1 MNRRLLRWM
10 PAAVVPAVIAAG
22 VAVGSLPASAVDPL
36 PAKSPEQ
43 VLALVA
49 EHKVDALSG
58 TVQQNSSLG
67 LPELPQ
73 TGPSAAS
80 AQTSWLEL
88 LSGPHTARVY
98 KDGPTKMRIQIL
110 DPMAERDV
118 VRNGRELWW
127 YSSKDQSAV
136 HITLPELSATRLP
149 GHEPLETPVKPG
161 FPDSSSMP
169 TPAELTDKLLA
180 KLDPSTDISVGPDV
194 QVAGRTAY
202 NLVLT
207 PRSQQTLVGSVS
219 IAVDG
224 ENGLPLSLQVM
235 ARGQAEPAF
244 SLAYTSL
251 SLGAPDSALF
261 EFSPPSGTTVKE
273 LQPPPRPLGAYPGR
287 DVLPGRDGMPGSDGH
302 SGGFTDVGRPQVTG
316 SGWETIV
323 GFRVGGDALDAEGL
337 LAREP
342 LLQEAMVS
350 VPGGKVLSTSLL
362 NVLFTDDG
370 RIFVGAVPVEMLQSA
385 ATPR

>member
-10 PAAVVPAVIAAG
+10 PAVVVPAVIAAG

-36 PAKSPEQ
+36 PAKSPGQ

-49 EHKVDALSG
+49 EHKVQALSG
-58 TVQQNSSLG
+58 TVEQTSNLG

-73 TGPSAAS
+73 SGPSAAS

-98 KDGPTKMRIQIL
+98 KDGAAKMRIQIL
-110 DPMAERDV
+110 DRMAERDV

-136 HITLPELSATRLP
+136 HFTLPDPATAP
-149 GHEPLETPVKPG
+149 TGQEGPEKSIEPG
-161 FPDSSSMP
+161 FPDSSIMP

-180 KLDPSTDISVGPDV
+180 KLDPSTDVSVGPDV
-194 QVAGRTAY
+194 QVAGRSAY
-202 NLVLT
+202 NLMLT

-219 IAVDG
+219 VAVDG
-224 ENGLPLSLQVM
+224 ENGMPLSLRVT

-251 SLGAPDSALF
+251 SLGAPDPALF
-261 EFSPPSGTTVKE
+261 EFVPPPGTTVKE
-273 LQPPPRPLGAYPGR
+273 LQPPPRPLGAHPEPEGR
-287 DVLPGRDGMPGSDGH
+287 PEPNGQ
-302 SGGFTDVGRPQVTG
+302 GGFADVGRPQVTG

-323 GFRVGGDALDAEGL
+323 GFRGGEDALAAEGL
-337 LAREP
+337 LTREP
-342 LLQEAMVS
+342 LLQQAMVA

-362 NVLFTDDG
+362 NLLLTDDG
-370 RIFVGAVPVEMLQSA
+370 RIFVGSVPVEMLQA
-385 ATPR
+385 AAART

>member
-1 MNRRLLRWM
+1 MSRRWLRWM
-10 PAAVVPAVIAAG
+10 PAVVVPAVIAAG

-36 PAKSPEQ
+36 PAKSPAQ

-49 EHKVDALSG
+49 EHKVHALSG
-58 TVQQNSSLG
+58 TVEQTSSLG
-67 LPELPQ
+67 LPEVPQ

-98 KDGPTKMRIQIL
+98 KDGSAKMRIQIL
-110 DPMAERDV
+110 DQMAERDL

-127 YSSKDQSAV
+127 YSSRDQSAV
-136 HITLPELSATRLP
+136 HVTLPDPAAAP
-149 GHEPLETPVKPG
+149 AGQEPPEKPVEPG
-161 FPDSSSMP
+161 FPDSSTMP

-180 KLDPSTDISVGPDV
+180 KLDPSTDISVGTDV
-194 QVAGRTAY
+194 QVAGRSAY

-224 ENGLPLSLQVM
+224 ENGLPLSFQVT

-244 SLAYTSL
+244 ALAYSSL
-251 SLGAPDSALF
+251 TVGAPDPALF
-261 EFSPPSGTTVKE
+261 DFTPPPGTTVKE
-273 LQPPPRPLGAYPGR
+273 VQPPPPPLGAHPELEGHTR
-287 DVLPGRDGMPGSDGH
+287 GS
-302 SGGFTDVGRPQVTG
+302 DVGRPQVTG
-316 SGWETIV
+316 SGWETVV
-323 GFRVGGDALDAEGL
+323 GIRVGEDALAAEGL
-337 LAREP
+337 LTREP
-342 LLQEAMVS
+342 LLQQAMVA

-362 NVLFTDDG
+362 NVLLTDDG
-370 RIFVGAVPVEMLQSA
+370 RIFAGAVPVEMLQAA

>member
-1 MNRRLLRWM
+1 MNHELRRWIGTEMNRRLLRWM
-10 PAAVVPAVIAAG
+10 PAVVVPAVIAAG

-36 PAKSPEQ
+36 PAKSPAQ

-49 EHKVDALSG
+49 EHKVQALSG
-58 TVQQNSSLG
+58 NVQQTSNLG

-98 KDGPTKMRIQIL
+98 KDGSAKMRIQIL
-110 DPMAERDV
+110 DRMAERDL

-127 YSSKDQSAV
+127 YSSKDQTAV
-136 HITLPELSATRLP
+136 HTTLPESPAGEFSGR
-149 GHEPLETPVKPG
+149 EPLE
-161 FPDSSSMP
+161 
-169 TPAELTDKLLA
+169 PAELTDKLLA

-194 QVAGRTAY
+194 QVAGRAAY

-251 SLGAPDSALF
+251 SLRSPDPALF
-261 EFSPPSGTTVKE
+261 EFTPPPGTTVKE
-273 LQPPPRPLGAYPGR
+273 LQPPPRPMGAHPE
-287 DVLPGRDGMPGSDGH
+287 LDGH
-302 SGGFTDVGRPQVTG
+302 TGWFTDVGRPLVTG
-316 SGWETIV
+316 SGWETV
-323 GFRVGGDALDAEGL
+323 VEFCAGDDAFAAEGL
-337 LAREP
+337 LATEP
-342 LLQEAMVS
+342 LLQQATVA

-370 RIFVGAVPVEMLQSA
+370 RIFVGAVPVEMLQAA

>member
-10 PAAVVPAVIAAG
+10 PAVVVPAVIAAG
-22 VAVGSLPASAVDPL
+22 IAVGSLPASAVDPL
-36 PAKSPEQ
+36 PARSPAQ
-43 VLALVA
+43 VLALIA
-49 EHKVDALSG
+49 EHRVHALSG
-58 TVQQNSSLG
+58 TVEQTSNLG

-73 TGPSAAS
+73 TGPSAPS

-98 KDGPTKMRIQIL
+98 KDGPAKMRIQIL
-110 DPMAERDV
+110 DRMAERDV

-136 HITLPELSATRLP
+136 HITLPEFSPTAP
-149 GHEPLETPVKPG
+149 GQEAPEKSTEPG
-161 FPDSSSMP
+161 FPDSSTMP

-194 QVAGRTAY
+194 QVAGRSAY

-219 IAVDG
+219 VAVDG

-235 ARGQAEPAF
+235 ARGQTEPAF
-244 SLAYTSL
+244 SLAYSSV
-251 SLGAPDSALF
+251 SLGAPDPGLF
-261 EFSPPSGTTVKE
+261 EFTPPPGTTVKE
-273 LQPPPRPLGAYPGR
+273 LQPPPRPLGAHPEPDVRPER
-287 DVLPGRDGMPGSDGH
+287 DNH
-302 SGGFTDVGRPQVTG
+302 GGFTDVGGPQVTG
-316 SGWETIV
+316 RGWETIV
-323 GFRVGGDALDAEGL
+323 GFPVGEDPFATEGL
-337 LAREP
+337 LTREP
-342 LLQEAMVS
+342 LLQEAMVA

-362 NVLFTDDG
+362 NVLITDDG
-370 RIFVGAVPVEMLQSA
+370 RIFVGAVPVEMLQAA
-385 ATPR
+385 ATRR